1 MKPKQV
7 IVVGAGHAH
16 LHVVKHAR
24 CFLRRGIQIIVVDPG
39 KFWYSGMATGMLAGQ
54 YDAPTDQI
62 EIRDLVNRTGGRF
75 VGDRLVGVD
84 SANRDVQLASGEVLG
99 YDALSLN
106 LGSEVADV
114 PIHIPPNHCWPVKPI
129 SNLWKLRQR
138 LEERFETQ
146 SADLLRVVV
155 IGGGPTGCEVAACID
170 SLARRRR
177 ANLRIT
183 LAQRGPQLAPTLPP
197 GAVHSIN
204 DEFERRGITVQLNFD
219 VERVEKDEVRGSD
232 GHCLPADEVI
242 VATGLTPPSLL
253 EHLPLPYDDDGLL
266 VNRTLQVVGQPDIFA
281 VGDCA
286 HFNGHRLPKLGV
298 FGVRQGPVLLQ
309 NLLAV
314 IDGRQLREYQPQK
327 RYLAIMNLGD
337 GRALATY
344 GNWHWRGRLS
354 YWLKD
359 FIDRRFMS
367 RYMP

>member
-1 MKPKQV
+1 
-7 IVVGAGHAH
+7 
-16 LHVVKHAR
+16 
-24 CFLRRGIQIIVVDPG
+24 
-39 KFWYSGMATGMLAGQ
+39 MLSGQ
-54 YDAPTDQI
+54 YNAPTDQI
-62 EIRDLVNRTGGRF
+62 DIPDLVNRTGGRF

-84 SANRDVQLASGEVLG
+84 CAGREVQLGSGEVLG

-114 PIHIPPNHCWPVKPI
+114 PVDIPPNRCWSVKPI
-129 SNLWKLRQR
+129 SNLWRLRQR
-138 LEERFETQ
+138 LEERFQTQ
-146 SADLLRVVV
+146 LADPLRVVV

-170 SLARRRR
+170 SLACRR
-177 ANLRIT
+177 AANVRIT
-183 LAQRGPQLAPTLPP
+183 IAHRGPQLAPTIPP
-197 GAVHSIN
+197 DAVHSIN
-204 DEFERRGITVQLNFD
+204 KEFERRGIAVQLNFD
-219 VERVEKDEVRGSD
+219 VERVEQTAVCGSD
-232 GHCLPADEVI
+232 GHCLPADEVV

-253 EHLPLPYDDDGLL
+253 ENLPLPYDDDGIL
-266 VNRTLQVVGQPDIFA
+266 VTRTLQVVRQPNIFA
-281 VGDCA
+281 AGDCA
-286 HFNGHRLPKLGV
+286 HLQGHSLPKLGV

-309 NLLAV
+309 NLLAA

-367 RYMP
+367 RYKP